1 LLQLHRV
8 TCVAAGGGLECGAS
22 RAPVPQCRS
31 RTGRGRPP
39 HTGGRAVSTPE
50 GPSEGGPAVIVRYPN
65 RRLYDRS
72 EGRYVTLQDIEEK
85 VRRGL
90 TVTVRDS
97 KTGED
102 LTRAV
107 LTQILLERHPERM
120 ALFPVSFLHLAIR
133 ADEGMLGAL
142 TEYVR
147 QSLAYAEM
155 LQHAA
160 PVNPL
165 LAPQA
170 WLRAFLPAAA
180 PRPDAGT
187 APPGPEAGLDA
198 MARRLAELERRLEE
212 LGGGGEPAPPA
223 GAKKE
228 GRRRGPG

>member
-1 LLQLHRV
+1 MRGEAGAGSSVPNPHRR
-8 TCVAAGGGLECGAS
+8 GA
-22 RAPVPQCRS
+22 R
-31 RTGRGRPP
+31 RTPGAR
-39 HTGGRAVSTPE
+39 VSTPE
-50 GPSEGGPAVIVRYPN
+50 GPLPGGPAVIVRYPN

-72 EGRYVTLQDIEEK
+72 EGRYVTLPDVEEK

-120 ALFPVSFLHLAIR
+120 ELFPVPFLHLAIR
-133 ADEGMLGAL
+133 ANEAMLGLL

-147 QSLAYAEM
+147 QSLTYAEL

-170 WLRAFLPAAA
+170 WLRAFLPAAGV
-180 PRPDAGT
+180 DAI
-187 APPGPEAGLDA
+187 AS
-198 MARRLAELERRLEE
+198 RLAELERRLDQ
-212 LGGGGEPAPPA
+212 LRAGGGEPAPPPDK
-223 GAKKE
+223 GKQGKQ
-228 GRRRGPG
+228 RGQR

>member
-1 LLQLHRV
+1 MRGELGAPAAVPKPHRK
-8 TCVAAGGGLECGAS
+8 
-22 RAPVPQCRS
+22 
-31 RTGRGRPP
+31 GRPP

-72 EGRYVTLQDIEEK
+72 EGRYVTLQDIEGK

-90 TVTVRDS
+90 TVAVRDS

-133 ADEGMLGAL
+133 VDEGILGVL

-147 QSLAYAEM
+147 QSLAYAEV

-160 PVNPL
+160 PGNPL

-170 WLRAFLPAAA
+170 WLRAFLPTAA
-180 PRPDAGT
+180 PHPDA
-187 APPGPEAGLDA
+187 EAGLEA

-212 LGGGGEPAPPA
+212 LGGGGEPAPAA
-223 GAKKE
+223 GAKKG
-228 GRRRGPG
+228 GRKRGPG